1 MKQTMM
7 KQGASLLALLA
18 CAVLAGCATA
28 PKTLYQWEGYQPQVY
43 QYLKGESP
51 DQQIAAMEKD
61 LQTIGAKGNHAP
73 PGFHAH
79 LGMLYSVAG
88 KTDQVAGQF
97 EDEKKLFPESGPY
110 MDLLLGKLKKG
121 EKL

>member
-1 MKQTMM
+1 MTHTLVK
-7 KQGASLLALLA
+7 KSAAVAALLA
-18 CAVLAGCATA
+18 CAVLTGCATA
-28 PKTLYQWEGYQPQVY
+28 PKTLYQWEGYEPQVY

-61 LQTIGAKGNHAP
+61 LQTISAKGRSVP

-88 KTDQVAGQF
+88 KPDQVVTQF
-97 EDEKKLFPESGPY
+97 EDEKKLFPESAGY
-110 MDLLLGKLKKG
+110 MDFLLAKVKKG